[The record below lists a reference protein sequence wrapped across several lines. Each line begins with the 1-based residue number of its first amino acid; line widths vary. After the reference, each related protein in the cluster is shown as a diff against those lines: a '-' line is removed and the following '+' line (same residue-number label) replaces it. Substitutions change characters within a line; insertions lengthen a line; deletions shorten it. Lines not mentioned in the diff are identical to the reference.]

1 MGRKVEISEMSHEEV
16 IAYAERCKQQ
26 NRDRQNKYYQN
37 TVKNDPEKYERF
49 LKKCQKNNSKYYHS
63 NHMSHSNQTR
73 IEDELNNPT
82 IDESYFL

>member
-1 MGRKVEISEMSHEEV
+1 MGRKVEISQMSHEEV

-37 TVKNDPEKYERF
+37 TVKNDPEKYQRF

-63 NHMSHSNQTR
+63 KGAE
-73 IEDELNNPT
+73 I
-82 IDESYFL
+82 

>member
-37 TVKNDPEKYERF
+37 TVKNDPEKYKRF
-49 LKKCQKNNSKYYHS
+49 LGKCQKNNSTYYYS
-63 NHMSHSNQTR
+63 KVVE
-73 IEDELNNPT
+73 I
-82 IDESYFL
+82 